1 MGEIDDKLRNTLYKN
16 DIINVNITNCAT
28 GKRVTED
35 WSFIYDNN
43 NECIACECIDI
54 RSSEL
59 KLYRRIKESND
70 DLQFVCSLRGQI
82 EKITLFP
89 YEAQLTGEIR
99 HSLDIG
105 DSQYWKLI
113 CFIRG

>member
-1 MGEIDDKLRNTLYKN
+1 MGEIDDKLRHTLYKN
-16 DIINVNITNCAT
+16 DIINVYITNCAT
-28 GKRVTED
+28 GKQVTED
-35 WSFIYDNN
+35 WSFIYDN

-54 RSSEL
+54 RSFEC
-59 KLYRRIKESND
+59 KIYTRIKESND
-70 DLQFVCSLRGQI
+70 DLQFVSSESGRI

-105 DSQYWKLI
+105 DSQYWELI
-113 CFIRG
+113 CFIKG